1 MRAGESKLNDLES
14 EIMRYIIELR
24 DDIDD
29 VTLKSVAE
37 RFFVAPNT
45 IVRLAHKL
53 GFSGFTELK
62 QSYSASLD
70 RNRFTIEALPLDTQ
84 LVQTKDLLNDRV
96 IDSVVSLI
104 QDASHIVFFC
114 SGFSKYPC
122 LEMAEKLKIMGKNT
136 DTLSERHV
144 MRHYAELLGK
154 NDLVFSVSVSGE
166 TQVSIDA
173 TSIAKT
179 RGCKVVT
186 LTGFSRNSLSKLAD
200 YPIYTVQ
207 KEIRLGSMDLD
218 SRLMFYY
225 VFELIFERYFK
236 LAKKYNLACVRL
248 RPFSSLLYERY
259 RPMQRVLFICHGNI
273 CRSTMAESVFT
284 ELVRRAG
291 RAGEFVIDS
300 AATSTEEIGNP
311 PHHGTVAKLR
321 EVGIPVVAHRAR
333 QVRRAEYGDWDRIV
347 YMDAENARG
356 LRRIFGDDPDGRIT
370 RLLDW
375 TDRPGDVADPWYTGN
390 FDATYRDV
398 LAGCAAMLEQL

>member
-1 MRAGESKLNDLES
+1 MKDQESFYDHVQAGEGKLNDLES

-24 DDIDD
+24 DDIDS
-29 VTLKSVAE
+29 VTLKNVAE
-37 RFFVAPNT
+37 HFFVAPNT

-62 QSYSASLD
+62 RSYSASLD

-84 LVQTKDLLNDRV
+84 IVQTKDLLNDRT
-96 IDSVVSLI
+96 IDAVVALI

-200 YPIYTVQ
+200 FPIYTVQ

-225 VFELIFERYFK
+225 VFELIFERYFE
-236 LAKKYNLACVRL
+236 LARK
-248 RPFSSLLYERY
+248 
-259 RPMQRVLFICHGNI
+259 
-273 CRSTMAESVFT
+273 
-284 ELVRRAG
+284 
-291 RAGEFVIDS
+291 
-300 AATSTEEIGNP
+300 
-311 PHHGTVAKLR
+311 
-321 EVGIPVVAHRAR
+321 
-333 QVRRAEYGDWDRIV
+333 
-347 YMDAENARG
+347 
-356 LRRIFGDDPDGRIT
+356 
-370 RLLDW
+370 
-375 TDRPGDVADPWYTGN
+375 
-390 FDATYRDV
+390 
-398 LAGCAAMLEQL
+398 